1 MRKSG
6 QGMRSHVMDI
16 AELLFKVGESSSV
29 SVSKNARHTG
39 VFPRQVTCHFRSKK
53 RCLPKPACREILY
66 TGQQAKEAPAVAP
79 NLPFYACA
87 PVRW

>member
-1 MRKSG
+1 
-6 QGMRSHVMDI
+6 MRSHVMDI
-16 AELLFKVGESSSV
+16 AALLFKVGGSSSV

-39 VFPRQVTCHFRSKK
+39 VFPRQVTCHFRSEK
-53 RCLPKPACREILY
+53 RCSLKSACREILY
-66 TGQQAKEAPAVAP
+66 TSQQAKEAAAIAP

>member
-6 QGMRSHVMDI
+6 QGMRSRVLDI
-16 AELLFKVGESSSV
+16 AVPLFKAGGPSSV

-53 RCLPKPACREILY
+53 RCSPKPACREILY
-66 TGQQAKEAPAVAP
+66 TGQQAKETAAVAP
-79 NLPFYACA
+79 NLPPYACA